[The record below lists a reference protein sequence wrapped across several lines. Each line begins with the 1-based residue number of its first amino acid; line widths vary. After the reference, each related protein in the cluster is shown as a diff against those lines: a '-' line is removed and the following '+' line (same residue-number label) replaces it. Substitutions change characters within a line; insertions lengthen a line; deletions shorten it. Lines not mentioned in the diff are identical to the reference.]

1 MNRSRGCRSWTSK
14 VSSLF
19 LVFLETRNKLNSS
32 TCSDAVYA
40 GCQDQEPQ
48 EYRGVYWQLGH
59 EGSGQLFVSRQKPK
73 LNMQAKL
80 GGVTHQ
86 VPISELPGMVKG
98 KTMLLGGNL
107 GFVSCRK
114 QELDR
119 EADFSPP
126 PNSVSS
132 KERPLSPVPS
142 RPTMP
147 TVMPILPKSDSKK
160 AEASSSSTY
169 PP

>member
-1 MNRSRGCRSWTSK
+1 M
-14 VSSLF
+14 
-19 LVFLETRNKLNSS
+19 SS

-40 GCQDQEPQ
+40 SCQDQEPQ
-48 EYRGVYWQLGH
+48 EYRGLYWQLGH
-59 EGSGQLFVSRQKPK
+59 EGSGQLFVSRRKSK
-73 LNMQAKL
+73 LNIQAKL

-107 GFVSCRK
+107 GFVSFRK
-114 QELDR
+114 QGLDR
-119 EADFSPP
+119 EADFSLQ
-126 PNSVSS
+126 PNSVNL
-132 KERPLSPVPS
+132 KAHPRSPVPS

-147 TVMPILPKSDSKK
+147 TVMPILPRSDSKK
-160 AEASSSSTY
+160 AEANSSSTY